1 MEILSRRRAQWC
13 RIWNSLPLPSTST
26 WSLVSW
32 WSHYQVILEGANP
45 DVVVSVTVAR
55 GMGGL
60 VKAQRMVDPKG
71 KDKGPLA

>member
-1 MEILSRRRAQWC
+1 MVPDLELIASALNVDLVLGVLVVSLSA
-13 RIWNSLPLPSTST
+13 
-26 WSLVSW
+26 
-32 WSHYQVILEGANP
+32 ILEGANP

-71 KDKGPLA
+71 KDKGLLA

>member
-1 MEILSRRRAQWC
+1 MVPDLELIASALNVDLVLGVLVVSLS
-13 RIWNSLPLPSTST
+13 
-26 WSLVSW
+26 
-32 WSHYQVILEGANP
+32 VILDGANP

-71 KDKGPLA
+71 KDKGLLA

>member
-1 MEILSRRRAQWC
+1 MVPDLELIASALNVDLVLGVLVVSLS
-13 RIWNSLPLPSTST
+13 
-26 WSLVSW
+26 
-32 WSHYQVILEGANP
+32 VILEGANP

-71 KDKGPLA
+71 KDKGLLA